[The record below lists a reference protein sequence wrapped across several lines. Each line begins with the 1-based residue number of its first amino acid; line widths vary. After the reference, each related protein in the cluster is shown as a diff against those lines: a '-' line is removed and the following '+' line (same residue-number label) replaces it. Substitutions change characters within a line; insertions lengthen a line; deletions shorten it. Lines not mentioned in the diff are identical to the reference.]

1 MSNKWEN
8 RFDPRRFYGEKM
20 CALGQQRS
28 DFYILVADLAAS
40 FSLGEFINC
49 CQGRCINTGIA
60 EQNMVGIAAGL
71 AMEGKIPW
79 INSIAP
85 FATLR
90 CAEQIR
96 TDLCYNNL
104 HAVIVAV
111 MGGISGAPMGATHY
125 ATDDLGVLRS
135 FANITILSPA
145 DEWEIGA
152 AMEVAMDAP
161 GPVYIRLGGGTEP
174 HLPSKR
180 SRFTIGKA
188 FTCKEGTDVALFATG
203 YMVHK
208 ALDAAELLEGKG
220 ISAGVYDHHTIKPID
235 KESILEAAGRAK
247 LVVTLEEHNI
257 FGGLGSATAEVLADA
272 GLGVRLLRLGIPDL
286 YVGVGEREDL
296 LAKYGLDGASVAR
309 RVTEVLKKK

>member
-1 MSNKWEN
+1 MSNTWAN
-8 RFDPRRFYGEKM
+8 RFDPRKYYGAKM
-20 CALGQQRS
+20 CELGAKRS

-40 FSLGEFINC
+40 FSLGDFIQC
-49 CQGRCINTGIA
+49 CTGRCLNVGIA

-104 HAVIVAV
+104 HAVIVGCL
-111 MGGISGAPMGATHY
+111 GGIAGAPMGATHY
-125 ATDDLGVLRS
+125 ATDDLGVLRTFS
-135 FANITILSPA
+135 NITILSPA
-145 DEWEIGA
+145 DQWEIGA
-152 AMEVAMDAP
+152 AMEAAMDWP
-161 GPVYIRLGGGTEP
+161 GVVYIRLGGGTEP
-174 HLPSKR
+174 HLPMPP
-180 SRFTIGKA
+180 SRFTIGQALELKKG
-188 FTCKEGTDVALFATG
+188 KEIALLATG

-208 ALDAAELLEGKG
+208 ALDVADLLGQKG
-220 ISAGVYDHHTIKPID
+220 ISVGVYNHHTIKPID
-235 KESILEAAGRAK
+235 EDSIRSAARGAR

-257 FGGLGSATAEVLADA
+257 YGGLGSAVAEVLADA
-272 GLGVRLLRLGIPDL
+272 GLGIPLLRMGIPDL

-296 LAKYGLDGASVAR
+296 LAQYGLDAPTIAR
-309 RVTEVLKKK
+309 RIFERLK